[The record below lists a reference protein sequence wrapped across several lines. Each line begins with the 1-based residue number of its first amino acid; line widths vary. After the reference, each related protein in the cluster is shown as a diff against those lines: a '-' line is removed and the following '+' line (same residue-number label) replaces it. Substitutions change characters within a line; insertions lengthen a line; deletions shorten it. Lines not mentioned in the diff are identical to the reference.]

1 MAILEKLFLSTVL
14 VWVQSWEMFIF
25 FVFLSVF

>member
-25 FVFLSVF
+25 FVFISVF